1 MRLVTGLLGTVI
13 IGGSFFGLGYAIF
26 TGHPLTDHQI
36 TYGGIDPINV
46 QDWIIAQLG
55 QKITGLTFM
64 VIGVY
69 AALWSF
75 FPYRTSQMMKIAGL
89 IGLGLA
95 GLIIYY
101 GYSMYHDIPIELGD
115 DLYGRKQGL
124 QQLFIKVIESIQESL
139 GSKPA
144 GILFMG
150 LGGIWGL
157 LSINAGI
164 FKRPK
169 PDEIAD

>member
-1 MRLVTGLLGTVI
+1 MRLITGLLGTVI

-75 FPYRTSQMMKIAGL
+75 FPHRTTLKMKIIGL
-89 IGLGLA
+89 ISLGLA

-101 GYSMYHDIPIELGD
+101 GYSTYHGIPIELGD
-115 DLYGRKQGL
+115 DQYGRKQGM
-124 QQLFIKVIESIQESL
+124 QRLFVNVIESIQESL
-139 GSKPA
+139 GAKQA
-144 GILFMG
+144 GMLFMG

-157 LSINAGI
+157 LSLNAGLI
-164 FKRPK
+164 KRPE
-169 PDEIAD
+169 PEQDFD